1 MTEHLGG
8 CLAYTACVRTRFRC
22 GELGMSHILEQ
33 TWRPHE
39 GEGASSEANGLFTF
53 ANEAEVLMLT
63 RTRTL
68 QLRAV
73 IIF

>member
-1 MTEHLGG
+1 
-8 CLAYTACVRTRFRC
+8 
-22 GELGMSHILEQ
+22 MSHILEQ

-68 QLRAV
+68 ELRAV